1 MRDDSAEILFQSFLQ
16 GPIVSSSGIDRDS
29 RSLTLSIYHFLVR
42 LRCRGALEDGLGQSV
57 VACDMPEPCEFSSLD
72 CCQKSFPW
80 AHKEVDFALHPVVG
94 FVRQVRDAERL
105 LQTLGLESLDSFS
118 SVGEQVPFSRQ

>member
-1 MRDDSAEILFQSFLQ
+1 MKDDFGEAE
-16 GPIVSSSGIDRDS
+16 
-29 RSLTLSIYHFLVR
+29 
-42 LRCRGALEDGLGQSV
+42 
-57 VACDMPEPCEFSSLD
+57 VARHVPEPGKFPSLD
-72 CCQKSFPW
+72 SGEGRFLPT
-80 AHKEVDFALHPVVG
+80 HKEVDFALHPVVG